1 MMILLDIM
9 RALADPTR
17 RVLLDRL
24 RAGPLPVCQ
33 LAAGLPI
40 SRPAVSQHLRI
51 LSDAGLLTVT
61 PKGNRRF
68 YAIAPAGVQDLRT
81 YLDSLWDDALADF
94 ADNMAME
101 YRIASRVIVRPD
113 FTEGVRAVIVDKDN
127 APKWD
132 PATAEDVTADLIDA
146 IFAPLPAQEEWVPL

>member
-1 MMILLDIM
+1 MTYVNAIETQIT
-9 RALADPTR
+9 ALADPTR

-51 LSDAGLLTVT
+51 LSDAGLLSVT
-61 PKGNRRF
+61 PQGNRRF

-81 YLDSLWDDALADF
+81 YLDSLWDDALAAF
-94 ADNMAME
+94 ADA
-101 YRIASRVIVRPD
+101 
-113 FTEGVRAVIVDKDN
+113 
-127 APKWD
+127 
-132 PATAEDVTADLIDA
+132 
-146 IFAPLPAQEEWVPL
+146 AQRQSQGER